1 MKIGIFSGSFDPVHT
16 GHAIVAN
23 YLAQFS
29 ELDEVWLMPSPLN
42 PLKCNTPPS
51 APEIRLDMC
60 RIVASKCERV
70 KASDFEL
77 SLPVPSYTYR
87 TLTELKNNYPDDD
100 FYLIIGSDN
109 WRLFSRWRNSD
120 KIMSEFKI
128 LIYPRPGYDV
138 DGILPEN
145 VSIVEG
151 DAPQTLISSTFI
163 RKVAAEKRCLSYFL
177 DADVIDYIKTHH
189 LYE

>member
-1 MKIGIFSGSFDPVHT
+1 
-16 GHAIVAN
+16 
-23 YLAQFS
+23 
-29 ELDEVWLMPSPLN
+29 
-42 PLKCNTPPS
+42 
-51 APEIRLDMC
+51 MC